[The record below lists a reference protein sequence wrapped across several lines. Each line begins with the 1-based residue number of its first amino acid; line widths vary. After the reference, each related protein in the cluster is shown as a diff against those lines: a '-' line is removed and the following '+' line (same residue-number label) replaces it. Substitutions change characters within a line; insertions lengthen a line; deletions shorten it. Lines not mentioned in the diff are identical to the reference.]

1 LSAAS
6 DPEGRAVEMDGIIE
20 AAKARL
26 GEVEID
32 RGVLDYLYGRSRY
45 QEMEAS
51 AWREDVRLATAVE
64 SVLADERFI
73 PRLVKRLVDMSV
85 REKLRAHVAPGE
97 AAIILIF
104 HGGFTSM
111 TRPLLRL
118 LLDDKLEMRAKGTEF
133 GVRDD
138 PATALFAARAR
149 LLDGKPLV
157 IGADGEH
164 GKMTGSIDVL
174 GAQCPV
180 ADGPPFL
187 AHLTGCSTLWFAA
200 VRSEDGF
207 AHQIIQGPRRED
219 GEPFVE
225 FRSRFYEF
233 YARCLTDWFSGDP
246 RNLAMRQRWIKKFS
260 QARKKPEGRSRDRYS
275 FTAYARS

>member
-1 LSAAS
+1 
-6 DPEGRAVEMDGIIE
+6 MD
-20 AAKARL
+20 
-26 GEVEID
+26 
-32 RGVLDYLYGRSRY
+32 
-45 QEMEAS
+45 AS
-51 AWREDVRLATAVE
+51 AWREEVRLATAIE
-64 SVLADERFI
+64 RVLAEERFT
-73 PRLVKRLVDMSV
+73 PKLVKRLVDMSV
-85 REKLRAHVAPGE
+85 RARLRAHVAPG
-97 AAIILIF
+97 AASLILIF

-149 LLDGKPLV
+149 LLDGKPVV

-174 GAQCPV
+174 GAECPV

-200 VRSEDGF
+200 VRSENGF
-207 AHQIIQGPRRED
+207 AHQIAPGPRRKD
-219 GEPFVE
+219 GESFVQY
-225 FRSRFYEF
+225 RSRFYDF
-233 YARCLTDWFSGDP
+233 YGRCLTDWFNGDP
-246 RNLAMRQRWIKKFS
+246 RNLALRQRWIKKFS
-260 QARKKPEGRSRDRYS
+260 SARKGRLAGPSRDGHS
-275 FTAYARS
+275 FTAYARSSV